1 MSLKDNLME
10 ELQKLRVSRERPM
23 IKQIGKKGPK
33 KKDDKYLDLAK
44 SLLAGTNEEEE

>member
-23 IKQIGKKGPK
+23 IKQVKGPK
-33 KKDDKYLDLAK
+33 KKSDKYLDMAK
-44 SLLAGTNEEEE
+44 SLLAGEKEEG

>member
-23 IKQIGKKGPK
+23 IKQVKKGQK
-33 KKDDKYLDLAK
+33 KKEDKYLDMAK
-44 SLLAGTNEEEE
+44 SMLADEGESE

>member
-23 IKQIGKKGPK
+23 IKQVGSKGPK
-33 KKDDKYLDLAK
+33 KKTDKYLDMAK
-44 SLLAGTNEEEE
+44 SLLADTEEEG